1 MDFITLALG
10 GGLLYLIFKGAS
22 GKDEPPPVKK
32 DDVKKDVVNT
42 GPTIVNGTYPD
53 AGMTMEQ
60 AQRNLIALGYK
71 GKTGLTLTVDGK
83 YGENTAYALKSFQA
97 ANGLAAHGY
106 LDSPTAD
113 KLIEAGPAGEAI
125 KKENAAKETA
135 TSKGLLD
142 GQRDGYTDR
151 VAEEPYNPNP
161 PTVSS
166 DSGYQLAYASAYNN
180 GYRIGYELA
189 STRVVEDE
197 SGGTVSGM
205 NFVRRIGLPRR

>member
-32 DDVKKDVVNT
+32 DDVVNT

-125 KKENAAKETA
+125 KKESAAKETA

-142 GQRDGYTDR
+142 GQHDGYTDR

-180 GYRIGYELA
+180 GYRIGYE
-189 STRVVEDE
+189 
-197 SGGTVSGM
+197 SGGAVSGM

>member
-10 GGLLYLIFKGAS
+10 GGLLYLIFKGA
-22 GKDEPPPVKK
+22 PPPVKK
-32 DDVKKDVVNT
+32 DDVVNT
-42 GPTIVNGTYPD
+42 GPPNGTYPD

-60 AQRNLIALGYK
+60 AQRNLVALGYK
-71 GKTGLTLTVDGK
+71 GKNGLTLAVDGR

-125 KKENAAKETA
+125 KKESAAKETA
-135 TSKGLLD
+135 ISKGIID

-151 VAEEPYNPNP
+151 AAEEPYNPNP

-166 DSGYQLAYASAYNN
+166 DSGWQLAYASAYNN
-180 GYRIGYELA
+180 GYRIGYEN
-189 STRVVEDE
+189 
-197 SGGTVSGM
+197 GGAVSGM

>member
-22 GKDEPPPVKK
+22 GKDEPAPV
-32 DDVKKDVVNT
+32 VKKDVVPVVNT
-42 GPTIVNGTYPD
+42 GPAIVNGTYPD

-60 AQRNLIALGYK
+60 AQRNLVALGYK

-125 KKENAAKETA
+125 KKESAGKATA
-135 TSKGLLD
+135 QDQGLIDGQADGYLD
-142 GQRDGYTDR
+142 GVNGAPR
-151 VAEEPYNPNP
+151 NPNP
-161 PTVSS
+161 PSKYS
-166 DSGYQLAYASAYNN
+166 DSGQQITYAMAYNN
-180 GYRIGYELA
+180 GYNIGYEKG
-189 STRVVEDE
+189 RM
-197 SGGTVSGM
+197 SGDVFGGSVTGLD
-205 NFVRRIGLPRR
+205 FVRRINLPRR

>member
-32 DDVKKDVVNT
+32 DDVKKDIVNT

-60 AQRNLIALGYK
+60 AQRNLVALGYK

-83 YGENTAYALKSFQA
+83 YDENTAYALKSFQA

-125 KKENAAKETA
+125 KKESAGKATA
-135 TSKGLLD
+135 QDQGLIDGQADGYLD
-142 GQRDGYTDR
+142 GVNGAPR
-151 VAEEPYNPNP
+151 NPNP
-161 PTVSS
+161 PSKYS
-166 DSGYQLAYASAYNN
+166 DSGQQITYAMAYNN
-180 GYRIGYELA
+180 GYNIGYEKG
-189 STRVVEDE
+189 RM
-197 SGGTVSGM
+197 SGGSVKGLD
-205 NFVRRIGLPRR
+205 FVRRINLPRR

>member
-10 GGLLYLIFKGAS
+10 GGLLYLIFKGA
-22 GKDEPPPVKK
+22 PPPVKK

-42 GPTIVNGTYPD
+42 GPPNGTYPD

-60 AQRNLIALGYK
+60 AQRNLVALGYK
-71 GKTGLTLTVDGK
+71 GKNGLTLAVDGR

-125 KKENAAKETA
+125 KKESAAKETA
-135 TSKGLLD
+135 ISKGIID
-142 GQRDGYTDR
+142 GQRDGYADR
-151 VAEEPYNPNP
+151 VAKEPYNPNP

-166 DSGYQLAYASAYNN
+166 DSGWQLAYASAYNN
-180 GYRIGYELA
+180 GYRIGYEN
-189 STRVVEDE
+189 
-197 SGGTVSGM
+197 GGAVSGM